1 MRKEKK
7 SSRVPLISNS
17 MQSTRLD
24 QKEDAARAYKY
35 NYLSPIHPTLDSRMS
50 LGHASFP
57 DINTSATN
65 TFFFSPRCH
74 CFSILPA
81 FHPKPM
87 AERNRDIAIDVR
99 IL

>member
-1 MRKEKK
+1 
-7 SSRVPLISNS
+7 

-57 DINTSATN
+57 DIHTSATN
-65 TFFFSPRCH
+65 IFFPLDV
-74 CFSILPA
+74 IA
-81 FHPKPM
+81 FPTCPLFTQINHS
-87 AERNRDIAIDVR
+87 
-99 IL
+99 